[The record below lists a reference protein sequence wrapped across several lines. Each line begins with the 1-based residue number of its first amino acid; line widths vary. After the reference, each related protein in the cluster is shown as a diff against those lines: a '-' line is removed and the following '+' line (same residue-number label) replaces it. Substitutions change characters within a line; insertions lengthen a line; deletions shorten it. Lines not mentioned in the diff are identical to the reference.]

1 MWSWL
6 GKKTET
12 GISSN
17 VSIFILCIIKKK
29 KHSQFIQE
37 EVGLFED
44 ERAWGKYLKLAYKY
58 LLLQYSPTGVR
69 NNFAIRRKY
78 THTHKFSQANAQSIG
93 VLFV

>member
-1 MWSWL
+1 MYQ
-6 GKKTET
+6 
-12 GISSN
+12 
-17 VSIFILCIIKKK
+17 CINIHIMHYKEKN
-29 KHSQFIQE
+29 SQFIQE

-44 ERAWGKYLKLAYKY
+44 ERAWGKYLKWAYKY

-78 THTHKFSQANAQSIG
+78 THTHTHKFSQANVQSID